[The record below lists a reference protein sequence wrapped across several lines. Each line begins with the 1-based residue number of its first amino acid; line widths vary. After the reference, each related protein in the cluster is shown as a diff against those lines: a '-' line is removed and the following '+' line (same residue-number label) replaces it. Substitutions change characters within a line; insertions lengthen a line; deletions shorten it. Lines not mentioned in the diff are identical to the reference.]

1 MTTFLLQR
9 SDGAVIDVE
18 RLWLALDAVSA
29 PAAAHAGSSAA
40 ITYGVLVGI
49 RLSRAEPIIADALLA
64 MIEQL
69 AADESPGPTYAAEN
83 VELALR
89 ETLDRALDA
98 AVVVAATS

>member
-40 ITYGVLVGI
+40 ITYGVLVGV
-49 RLSRAEPIIADALLA
+49 RLSRAEPLIADALL
-64 MIEQL
+64 MTIERL
-69 AADESPGPTYAAEN
+69 AAAESPESTYAAES
-83 VELALR
+83 VEVALR
-89 ETLDRALDA
+89 ETLERALDA
-98 AVVVAATS
+98 AVVVAANP